1 MGLDASSLEK
11 ATLGKNGH
19 YFDMKKSNYFAYI
32 LSFCGILLSI
42 GCAPKKETL
51 PVSSGLI
58 TAPFQ
63 VLNHSTLYFY
73 NKQFIQWK
81 LEAEYMRKPLT
92 DTGSIL
98 VIPVRLT
105 YYDSL
110 GNVRTHVLADS
121 GTTSSRMENFTVWGD
136 VLITTKDSMRVR
148 TQKLWWVKNTRKVE
162 SNTYVQIETKK
173 GDILRGKG
181 LNAVE
186 DFSRFSFKSNVSGK
200 FPDFKRRSET
210 NDESFF

>member
-1 MGLDASSLEK
+1 
-11 ATLGKNGH
+11 
-19 YFDMKKSNYFAYI
+19 MKKSNHSVHI
-32 LSFCGILLSI
+32 LISCCILLCI
-42 GCAPKKETL
+42 ACAKKKETL
-51 PVSSGLI
+51 PVSSDI
-58 TAPFQ
+58 ISAPFQ
-63 VLNHSTLYFY
+63 VLNHSTLYYY

-98 VIPVRLT
+98 VAPVTLT
-105 YYDSL
+105 LYDSL
-110 GNVRTHVLADS
+110 GNIRTRVLSDS
-121 GTTSSRMENFTVWGD
+121 GTTSPTMENFTVWGD

-148 TQKLWWVKNTRKVE
+148 TQKLWWVKSTQKIE
-162 SNTYVQIETKK
+162 SNTFVQIETKK

-186 DFSRFSFKSNVSGK
+186 DFSRFSFKSDVRGI

-210 NDESFF
+210 NEESFF

>member
-1 MGLDASSLEK
+1 MRISIRPM
-11 ATLGKNGH
+11 H
-19 YFDMKKSNYFAYI
+19 I
-32 LSFCGILLSI
+32 LIFCSILFFV
-42 GCAPKKETL
+42 GCTKKKEAL

-63 VLNHSTLYFY
+63 VLNNSTLYFY
-73 NKQFIQWK
+73 NKQLIQWK

-98 VIPVRLT
+98 VIPVKLT

-110 GNVRTHVLADS
+110 GNVKTRVLADS
-121 GTTSSRMENFTVWGD
+121 GTTSSNMANFTVWGD

-148 TQKLWWVKNTRKVE
+148 TQKMWWVKNTRKVE

-186 DFSRFSFKSNVSGK
+186 DFSRFSFKSDVSGK
-200 FPDFKRRSET
+200 FPDFKRRNET
-210 NDESFF
+210 KDESFF